1 MRIVTSLCIYEWRAW
16 DGFLLP
22 MMFPEATR
30 VPARLGETSTDLL
43 KRLPPH
49 AAWFAF
55 HINLTATR
63 RTPLRRA
70 AFCRALRARGV
81 RILNEHVTDISKHH
95 LQDVCVQTGLPSTRA
110 SRAGDPAEW
119 LIVKT
124 NANYAGEKEKFVS
137 PDERRALGL
146 GPRCRWISRHDEYL
160 IRQRRDVPP
169 GFWRSRQVIVER
181 FIENRSHAYYRA
193 YKLLDRV
200 VIARVVNPAPIKKM
214 LDNIPRANWYLRLP
228 SLQPIA
234 GPKPWP
240 LHVAGA
246 VLRVSAAF
254 GLDFG
259 TIDLVEDDAGQCYV
273 IDVNTS
279 PYMGTTTH
287 GRMLEFLAAGVA
299 RRS

>member
-1 MRIVTSLCIYEWRAW
+1 MSTTTRA
-16 DGFLLP
+16 
-22 MMFPEATR
+22 
-30 VPARLGETSTDLL
+30 S
-43 KRLPPH
+43 
-49 AAWFAF
+49 
-55 HINLTATR
+55 
-63 RTPLRRA
+63 
-70 AFCRALRARGV
+70 
-81 RILNEHVTDISKHH
+81 
-95 LQDVCVQTGLPSTRA
+95 STRA
-110 SRAGDPAEW
+110 TRAGESAEW

-124 NANYAGEKEKFVS
+124 NANYAGEKEKFVR

-160 IRQRRDVPP
+160 IRRRSDVPP

-200 VIARVVNPAPIKKM
+200 VIARVVNPAPIKKA
-214 LDNIPRANWYLRLP
+214 LDNIPRTNWYLRLP
-228 SLQPIA
+228 SLQPVE

-246 VLRVSAAF
+246 VFRVSDAF
-254 GLDFG
+254 GLDIG

-279 PYMGTTTH
+279 PFMGTATH